1 MNLYLLSNTDFKDY
15 DMGFGTFIADD
26 MASEKNK
33 DVKTTEYENKFS
45 FPHY

>member
-1 MNLYLLSNTDFKDY
+1 
-15 DMGFGTFIADD
+15 

-45 FPHY
+45 FPHYWIRCRYKTTCLSMTVSR